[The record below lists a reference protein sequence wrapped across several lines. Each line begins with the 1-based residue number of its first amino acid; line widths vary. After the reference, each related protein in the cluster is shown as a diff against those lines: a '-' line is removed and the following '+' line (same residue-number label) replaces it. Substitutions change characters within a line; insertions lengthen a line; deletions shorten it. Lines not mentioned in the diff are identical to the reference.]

1 MLFLNLMLVGGAL
14 AGGIPLAIHLL
25 RRNNPRVV
33 FWGAMQFLAAKT
45 LQQRRRVQLE
55 RLLLLLLRIA
65 IPVVLALCM
74 ARPVVSWLR
83 GLAASGPKSLVVL
96 LDDSASMAS
105 GSLGQSGF
113 ERAVAVLQ
121 KELSGLPRGSEVA
134 VLPVCFAENPV
145 VDRTVNL
152 VRAAAILEKSGA
164 QFGAARPEE
173 AFEAAARHLNFSRAA
188 DELSVTPGAVSQQIQ
203 NLEDYVGAAL
213 FKRTPKGLLL
223 TDSAQTALP
232 ALREAFDRLA

>member
-83 GLAASGPKSLVVL
+83 GLAASGP
-96 LDDSASMAS
+96 
-105 GSLGQSGF
+105 Q
-113 ERAVAVLQ
+113 
-121 KELSGLPRGSEVA
+121 
-134 VLPVCFAENPV
+134 
-145 VDRTVNL
+145 
-152 VRAAAILEKSGA
+152 
-164 QFGAARPEE
+164 
-173 AFEAAARHLNFSRAA
+173 
-188 DELSVTPGAVSQQIQ
+188 
-203 NLEDYVGAAL
+203 
-213 FKRTPKGLLL
+213 
-223 TDSAQTALP
+223 
-232 ALREAFDRLA
+232 